1 MCSPALPTADKFGN
15 VPIDVLFLRG
25 PVERFLRAMQG
36 CDGEVQVGVGPAVLA
51 VSALSASVCGK
62 MILNLSRNARET
74 VSEDMYSI

>member
-1 MCSPALPTADKFGN
+1 MNQYKMCSPALPTADKFGN

-62 MILNLSRNARET
+62 NDFKSIKECSR
-74 VSEDMYSI
+74 DGL